1 MPLEIIEVPIK
12 LVRRDP
18 NQVRKIFNKES
29 LVGLAKSM
37 EEVGLLHPILV
48 KEVEGGYQLIAGER
62 RLRAAIMNGK
72 ETIAAIILKPGVP
85 VKQLQLI
92 ENLQRE
98 DLNPVERALAVHE
111 FMTMEKLNKVVTA
124 KRLGIPRTTITDW
137 LDVLEV
143 EERYQRALIDN
154 FNGGNSPLTL
164 SHISE
169 ARALANKLRSPA
181 ICNVVLDAVLEY
193 KLSKVETREVCAL
206 VRSNSDVSVEEAVKL
221 VRRPADVQPLP
232 KEAEDERMAVQR
244 NIDRWVSVLERSEE
258 TLTQLRRIAP
268 FYLPA
273 HERQRILDH
282 LQQIRTML
290 DQTVDHII
298 KNADKQPLPPQV
310 KHHPNKKQKKKK
322 NIS

>member
-1 MPLEIIEVPIK
+1 
-12 LVRRDP
+12 
-18 NQVRKIFNKES
+18 VRKIFNKES

>member
-1 MPLEIIEVPIK
+1 M
-12 LVRRDP
+12 
-18 NQVRKIFNKES
+18 RKIFNKES